1 MSVPFSVI
9 KDRGLLVGPSQVRVM
24 HVTADRTQLIHEAYS
39 APSVR
44 LALKPEGSPSGL
56 LDGAWWP
63 HSRNL
68 LRELPAL
75 TDVLDRRWGRITRIS
90 VNPTHWPVIPRE
102 VPVTGHVVKVGRF
115 MAEQDPHKLVLLSYR
130 VGRWDL
136 LVIPPQASAA
146 TAARLMAAAT
156 DTGLRLTASALVAAD
171 DTQASSLEQRPQ
183 EDKWEDEGGTT
194 LVATATSRAR
204 PQPTH
209 SFYGV

>member
-1 MSVPFSVI
+1 MQVPFSAI
-9 KDRGLLVGPSQVRVM
+9 ENTGLLTRPSQVRVM
-24 HVTADRTQLIHEAYS
+24 HVTTDRTQLIHEAYS

-44 LALKPEGSPSGL
+44 LALKAEGAPRGL

-75 TDVLDRRWGRITRIS
+75 TDVLEPLWGRITRIS

-102 VPVTGHVVKVGRF
+102 IPVTGHAVKVGWF
-115 MAEQDPHKLVLLSYR
+115 KAEQDPHKLLLVSHR

-156 DTGLRLTASALVAAD
+156 HSGLRLTASALVAAD
-171 DTQASSLEQRPQ
+171 DDAQAVSMEQRVR
-183 EDKWEDEGGTT
+183 EAAWESEGGTAPVT
-194 LVATATSRAR
+194 AATSPEAPEPVRA
-204 PQPTH
+204 
-209 SFYGV
+209 YGV

>member
-1 MSVPFSVI
+1 
-9 KDRGLLVGPSQVRVM
+9 M

-44 LALKPEGSPSGL
+44 LALKPESAPKGL

-63 HSRNL
+63 HSHNL

-75 TDVLDRRWGRITRIS
+75 TDVLDHRWGRITRVS

-102 VPVTGHVVKVGRF
+102 VPVTGHSVKVGQF
-115 MAEQDPHKLVLLSYR
+115 KAEQDPHKLVLLSYR
-130 VGRWDL
+130 IGRWDL
-136 LVIPPQASAA
+136 LVIPPQATAA

-171 DTQASSLEQRPQ
+171 DTTQVRSVEQRVR
-183 EDKWEDEGGTT
+183 EEEWESEGGTAAVP
-194 LVATATSRAR
+194 VANPRRTFVPAHACE
-204 PQPTH
+204 
-209 SFYGV
+209 V